1 MALTFNDVLA
11 RQVELSYTP
20 PQNFF
25 MVIEKLPEVVFTAQQ
40 IQIPAI
46 SGGMSELANRFNSG
60 KAFVPGNS
68 LEYGQLDVTFLL
80 DKQFKGYRTIL
91 KWLKGINAPETQEQ
105 FEVFTTEENSGSR
118 VGFATTMSDIT
129 VFATDAANR
138 PICHW
143 NFKNCFPTDLDGVAF
158 DATGSDITYLTANVS
173 FKFTYFTHQTYTESG
188 ILNED
193 TL

>member
-1 MALTFNDVLA
+1 MALTFNDVIT

-25 MVIEKLPEVVFTAQQ
+25 MVIEKLPEIVFTAQQ

-46 SGGMSELANRFNSG
+46 SGGMAELANRFNSG

-68 LEYGQLDVTFLL
+68 IEYGQLDVTFLL
-80 DKQFKGYRTIL
+80 DKHFKGYRTIL
-91 KWLKGINAPETQEQ
+91 KWLKGINAPDAHEQ
-105 FEVFTTEENSGSR
+105 YDVFTNESNSSNS
-118 VGFATTMSDIT
+118 VGFSTTMSDIT

-158 DATGSDITYLTANVS
+158 DSTLPDINYLTATTS
-173 FKFTYFTHQTYTESG
+173 FKFLYFTHQTYTESG
-188 ILNED
+188 VLNED
-193 TL
+193 IL